1 VYAFSSDKQVKQ
13 NLEPTHVQ
21 PAISS
26 PKFDKTETLLAAVLL
41 GGEEKPEDFFLICV
55 VRGLLG
61 PLMTWKTFG
70 VAEDRTGGL
79 GPAKRKEHYLTA
91 APFHQFDGISAIL
104 RQYNTRVSF
113 SFTCHGL

>member
-41 GGEEKPEDFFLICV
+41 GGEEKPEDFFLIC
-55 VRGLLG
+55 R
-61 PLMTWKTFG
+61 
-70 VAEDRTGGL
+70 ARITGTPHDLENIRRCQGSN
-79 GPAKRKEHYLTA
+79 RW
-91 APFHQFDGISAIL
+91 
-104 RQYNTRVSF
+104 TRAS
-113 SFTCHGL
+113 